1 MAFGY
6 IVGAALGAITASSA
20 KAQESK
26 RRNAVRRSSTQGILD
41 LQPLYGEYRQQ
52 AAIAAGMRFDQVGL
66 QTDQA
71 MAGVN
76 QEMSGYARTGFANF
90 DNPALAD
97 PTARLQAIGLQNES
111 SLFGASLRLG
121 SQLRNVD
128 AAERQIR
135 ANAAQQGAVL
145 DSTDSIIRQDQLR
158 KQGVM

>member
-20 KAQESK
+20 KAKESK
-26 RRNAVRRSSTQGILD
+26 RRNAVRRESTQGILD

-90 DNPALAD
+90 DNPALAA
-97 PTARLQAIGLQNES
+97 PTARL
-111 SLFGASLRLG
+111 
-121 SQLRNVD
+121 
-128 AAERQIR
+128 
-135 ANAAQQGAVL
+135 NAAQQGAVL